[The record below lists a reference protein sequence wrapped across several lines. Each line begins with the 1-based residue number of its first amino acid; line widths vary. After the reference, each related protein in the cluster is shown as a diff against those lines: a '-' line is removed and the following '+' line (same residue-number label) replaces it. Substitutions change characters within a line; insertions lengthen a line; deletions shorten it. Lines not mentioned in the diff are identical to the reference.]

1 MNILWLP
8 IIQRE
13 GCLFIQLNST
23 TGAKFRNSQCTLYI
37 GHGHKL
43 KSETPNHTILYCPFA
58 QTTGVHNMTYNKAF
72 NMTKKKN
79 GLNLHCTFSV
89 HYIKLRS
96 LFCFEM
102 MNGSDSIELALI

>member
-1 MNILWLP
+1 
-8 IIQRE
+8 
-13 GCLFIQLNST
+13 
-23 TGAKFRNSQCTLYI
+23 
-37 GHGHKL
+37 
-43 KSETPNHTILYCPFA
+43 
-58 QTTGVHNMTYNKAF
+58 MTYNKAF

-89 HYIKLRS
+89 HNIKLRS